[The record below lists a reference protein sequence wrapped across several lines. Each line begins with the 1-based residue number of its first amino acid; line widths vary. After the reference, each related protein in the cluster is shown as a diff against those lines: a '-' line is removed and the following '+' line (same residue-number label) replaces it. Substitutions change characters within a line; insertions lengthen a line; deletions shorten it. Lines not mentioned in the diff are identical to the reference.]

1 MTSAPAAD
9 ATGPDDERGA
19 PPPPPAPPAE
29 EEAGRADVAGAPA
42 LQRRDDHEDVT
53 A

>member
-1 MTSAPAAD
+1 MTSTPASA
-9 ATGPDDERGA
+9 ATGPDDEQAA
-19 PPPPPAPPAE
+19 PPPPPAPAAE
-29 EEAGRADVAGAPA
+29 EESGRADVAGAPA

>member
-1 MTSAPAAD
+1 MTSTPAAD
-9 ATGPDDERGA
+9 ATGPDDEQAA
-19 PPPPPAPPAE
+19 PE